1 MNSATLN
8 PATVPDSQVDTAT
21 VVVVDDDAATRA
33 MLADYLE
40 DNGLKV
46 VCCDGGPA
54 LRAILATTRPSL
66 VVLDLNMPGEDGLS
80 LIRFLKATGDVPIIM
95 LTASASLVDRVVG
108 LELGADDYIAKPCE
122 LRELLARIRSVLRR
136 SGSIR
141 EEGVPLPAAPATPN
155 RTVRFGTKSLD
166 LDARVLVDG
175 EGIEHALTASE
186 FQLLKAFAEHP
197 RRVLSRER
205 LLELA
210 QARDAEAF
218 DRAID
223 VRITRIRRKV
233 EPDPRRPRVIKTVRG
248 GGYVFTPEA

>member
-1 MNSATLN
+1 MSAMSA
-8 PATVPDSQVDTAT
+8 PEADADAGVTVAI
-21 VVVVDDDAATRA
+21 VDDDAATRA
-33 MLADYLE
+33 MLAEYLE
-40 DNGLKV
+40 TNGYRV
-46 VCCDGGPA
+46 VACDGGAA
-54 LRAILATTRPSL
+54 LRATLAESRPAL

-80 LIRFLKATGDVPIIM
+80 LIRFLKANGEVPVIM

-122 LRELLARIRSVLRR
+122 LRELLARVRSVLRR
-136 SGSIR
+136 AG
-141 EEGVPLPAAPATPN
+141 PAARAETAPAGQAMALPPN
-155 RTVRFGTKSLD
+155 RTVRFGTKTLD
-166 LDARVLVDG
+166 LDARILTDD

-197 RRVLSRER
+197 RRVLTRER

-248 GGYVFTPEA
+248 GGYVFAPEA